1 VGKPLDEQKAMEER
15 FKVAAEA
22 YGCLADKTKRSEYN
36 SALAEKLTQ
45 KLVHEWEN
53 GLGKVFD
60 YKPSNYDTLPKDEQA
75 FFETTFTT
83 ESSQQKATEMLRELG
98 FNRPLNMEDRY
109 PHDFITTHNDNEGT
123 SLVFSG
129 QRMEQYA
136 NGVIRALKKMSA
148 EWGEGGLGEKF
159 NLREKVRDY
168 LSGAVRNYFTTSAA
182 EYSKAAEAAFLTP
195 EGKRRFQ
202 ELVRERDALLRVLEA
217 YSPEDRKEQAK
228 KKTAINMLGAIGRQ

>member
-1 VGKPLDEQKAMEER
+1 
-15 FKVAAEA
+15 
-22 YGCLADKTKRSEYN
+22 
-36 SALAEKLTQ
+36 
-45 KLVHEWEN
+45 
-53 GLGKVFD
+53 
-60 YKPSNYDTLPKDEQA
+60 
-75 FFETTFTT
+75 
-83 ESSQQKATEMLRELG
+83 
-98 FNRPLNMEDRY
+98 
-109 PHDFITTHNDNEGT
+109 
-123 SLVFSG
+123 
-129 QRMEQYA
+129 
-136 NGVIRALKKMSA
+136 MSA